1 VATIPDT
8 DNGELDQDLEWD
20 RAVGPF
26 QFIPST
32 WALFEAAAGGP
43 RNPHY
48 LPDGLEAV
56 VWHLCPNGELD
67 DIEAALL
74 GYNRSQAYVDKVL
87 RWADVY
93 DTATAVSP
101 IIDHALPVAN
111 VTRGPGPDQPTIT
124 GRRDVAARATGRWVR
139 RRRATGRRRCRRRD
153 RVPGPAAA
161 DVAQISTPLPALRR
175 HHRLGLPGS
184 SQGQDALWS
193 AGLASACFLAAM
205 AASSAWDISPM
216 NSDFN
221 ARPKGRRGHRSSS
234 TRCRVPVTDPS
245 AENS

>member
-1 VATIPDT
+1 VNSDIEPSDAATAGIPPTMLRAYRSTAGVCPGLPWTVIAGIGKVESNHARHGGARLDEDLFVRPPIIGIPLDGRPGVATIPDT
-8 DNGELDQDLEWD
+8 DNGELDQDPEWD

-32 WALFEAAAGGP
+32 WALLEAAAGGP

-101 IIDHALPVAN
+101 IIDSASPDRAKVR
-111 VTRGPGPDQPTIT
+111 TR
-124 GRRDVAARATGRWVR
+124 
-139 RRRATGRRRCRRRD
+139 
-153 RVPGPAAA
+153 
-161 DVAQISTPLPALRR
+161 S
-175 HHRLGLPGS
+175 
-184 SQGQDALWS
+184 
-193 AGLASACFLAAM
+193 
-205 AASSAWDISPM
+205 
-216 NSDFN
+216 
-221 ARPKGRRGHRSSS
+221 GRRGWPRPASSLRWRPARRGIS
-234 TRCRVPVTDPS
+234 PP
-245 AENS
+245 